1 MENKELKKVTLD
13 VLEHYETARNNDNF
27 LIYKVFK
34 KMGWSTDLK
43 GIAKHGENVFGSIS
57 RYRRKAQET
66 NPLLLP
72 KRQVTVKR
80 KARERRMREE
90 MKGL

>member
-1 MENKELKKVTLD
+1 MKELKQATLE
-13 VLEHYETARNNDNF
+13 VLEQYEKARNNDNF

-43 GIAKHGENVFGSIS
+43 EIAKNGENVFGTIS

-72 KRQVTVKR
+72 KRQITVKR
-80 KARERRMREE
+80 KAREKRMREE
-90 MKGL
+90 MRGL

>member
-1 MENKELKKVTLD
+1 MKELKQVTID
-13 VLEHYETARNNDNF
+13 VLEHYEKARSNDNF
-27 LIYKVFK
+27 LIYKVYQ
-34 KMGWSTDLK
+34 KMGWSTDLRE
-43 GIAKHGENVFGSIS
+43 IAKTGENRFDAIS

-80 KARERRMREE
+80 KAREKRMREE
-90 MKGL
+90 MRGL